1 MIYTLGEIVLD
12 IITHDFDNMRA
23 KPGGSMLNTAITLGR
38 LGMPVNHISYLSFD
52 QNGRLIL
59 DFLAKNKVGA
69 NYIYMSDAI
78 RTNLA
83 FAHLDKQNK
92 AHYTFYKD
100 DLEDYTLMK
109 FPNIHRGDVIIFGSF
124 FILNSRA
131 HEVLKS
137 FLQKAK
143 ENGAFLVY
151 DPNFRASDKPRLAQL
166 MPYIEDCVRL
176 AHLVKGS
183 DEDFETIFKT
193 SDSSEVWNKVSELG
207 AKSLIVTKGKN
218 GAEEFS
224 MLGNTH
230 INGCD
235 IEPVSTIG
243 AGDTFTAGLVYK
255 LSQLSQIKNVID
267 GQTVDWLPVLKTANE
282 FAAQVCMSY
291 ENYLSWDFIK
301 NLNVQ

>member
-100 DLEDYTLMK
+100 DLDDYALMK

-131 HEVLKS
+131 HEVLK
-137 FLQKAK
+137 
-143 ENGAFLVY
+143 
-151 DPNFRASDKPRLAQL
+151 
-166 MPYIEDCVRL
+166 
-176 AHLVKGS
+176 
-183 DEDFETIFKT
+183 
-193 SDSSEVWNKVSELG
+193 
-207 AKSLIVTKGKN
+207 
-218 GAEEFS
+218 
-224 MLGNTH
+224 
-230 INGCD
+230 
-235 IEPVSTIG
+235 
-243 AGDTFTAGLVYK
+243 
-255 LSQLSQIKNVID
+255 
-267 GQTVDWLPVLKTANE
+267 
-282 FAAQVCMSY
+282 
-291 ENYLSWDFIK
+291 
-301 NLNVQ
+301 

>member
-12 IITHDFDNMRA
+12 IITQDFDNMRA

-38 LGMPVNHISYLSFD
+38 LGMPVNHISYLSVD

-69 NYIYMSDAI
+69 NYIYLSDAI

-100 DLEDYTLMK
+100 DLNDYSLMK
-109 FPNIHRGDVIIFGSF
+109 FPNIHKGDAIIFGSF
-124 FILNSRA
+124 FVLNSQA
-131 HEVLKS
+131 HGTLRS

-143 ENGAFLVY
+143 DNGAFLVY
-151 DPNFRASDKPRLAQL
+151 DPNFRTSYKSQLDKL
-166 MPYIEDCVRL
+166 MPYIEDCIRL

-183 DEDFETIFKT
+183 DEDFDHIYKT
-193 SDSSEVWNKVSELG
+193 TDATEIWHKVSQLG
-207 AKSLIVTKGKN
+207 AKALIMTKGKA
-218 GAEEFS
+218 GAEQFS
-224 MLGNTH
+224 MQGNTH

-235 IEPVSTIG
+235 IQAISTIG
-243 AGDTFTAGLVYK
+243 AGDTFTAGLVYQ
-255 LSQLSQIKNVID
+255 LSQLSQMKNVID
-267 GQTVDWLPVLKTANE
+267 GDVVDWLPVLKTANE

-291 ENYLSWDFIK
+291 ENYLSWEFIQK
-301 NLNVQ
+301 RNV